1 MAMPEEPKP
10 PKPVLLYPFLS
21 VYRLAAPPPQMK
33 IQLLV
38 VNAAKLLLFPGP
50 FQVERAVPVHH
61 YGDRVVEMTMGTE
74 LVSFPQGAFLVM
86 QQEVNRS
93 VGGGEQM
100 EARLRSSEIV
110 ALLDMDFRGLVAEK
124 LFEGAVTSPGH
135 FIWAPEGPVRLTARP
150 SVTPEQLT
158 SALSDGVAALDSL
171 PPPNRERLRLMSRW
185 YRRAQETLNQIDK
198 FLFLYIAIEV
208 FPATGRD
215 NVPNAVRDFLAQHV
229 FPDIEPSAIKE
240 RLMLGPITGL
250 RADIVHDGKSSI
262 TASEQAEFPERLVR
276 LEAVT
281 RESMGL
287 LAGRPYGGTLDKWV
301 RV

>member
-1 MAMPEEPKP
+1 M
-10 PKPVLLYPFLS
+10 S
-21 VYRLAAPPPQMK
+21 VYRLAAPPPQK
-33 IQLLV
+33 KHLLAELDGTRV
-38 VNAAKLLLFPGP
+38 FLVPGP
-50 FQVERAVPVHH
+50 FPVERAIPVHH

-74 LVSFPQGAFLVM
+74 RVSFPQGAFLVM

-171 PPPNRERLRLMSRW
+171 PTPNRERLRLMSRW
-185 YRRAQETLNQIDK
+185 YRRAQETLNQVDK
-198 FLFLYIAIEV
+198 LLFLYIAIEV
-208 FPATGRD
+208 FPASGRD
-215 NVPNAVRDFLAQHV
+215 DVPNAVRDFLAHHV
-229 FPDIEPSAIKE
+229 FPDIEPVEIKE

-250 RADIVHDGKSSI
+250 RADIVHDGKSAI
-262 TASEQAEFPERLVR
+262 ADSEQKGFSEKLDR
-276 LEAVT
+276 LEAIT
-281 RESMGL
+281 RESMNILVGRAY
-287 LAGRPYGGTLDKWV
+287 AGSLDRWV